1 MSDQERAV
9 ITVLGEDRVG
19 IVSGISQILAEN
31 KVNILDLTSSKI
43 QDLFVMVIII
53 DISNAV
59 INFNELQESLRLK
72 GEKIGVQ
79 VTTQQ
84 ENIFR
89 YMHRV

>member
-1 MSDQERAV
+1 LSDQERAV

-19 IVSGISQILAEN
+19 IVAGISQILAEN
-31 KVNILDLTSSKI
+31 KVNILDLTSTKI

-53 DISNAV
+53 DISKAS

-72 GEKIGVQ
+72 GENIGVQ

-89 YMHRV
+89 YIHRV

>member
-19 IVSGISQILAEN
+19 IVAGISQILAEN

-53 DISNAV
+53 DISKAS

-72 GEKIGVQ
+72 GENIGVQ

-89 YMHRV
+89 YIHRV

>member
-19 IVSGISQILAEN
+19 IVAGISQILAEN
-31 KVNILDLTSSKI
+31 KVNILDLTSTKI

-53 DISNAV
+53 DISKAS

-72 GEKIGVQ
+72 GENIGVQ

-89 YMHRV
+89 YIHRV

>member
-89 YMHRV
+89 YIHRV

>member
-1 MSDQERAV
+1 LSDQERAV

-89 YMHRV
+89 YIHRV

>member
-53 DISNAV
+53 DISNAA

-89 YMHRV
+89 YIHRV

>member
-1 MSDQERAV
+1 LSDQERAV

-53 DISNAV
+53 DISNAA

-89 YMHRV
+89 YIHRV

>member
-1 MSDQERAV
+1 LSDQERAV

-19 IVSGISQILAEN
+19 IVAGISQILAEN

-53 DISNAV
+53 DISKAS

-72 GEKIGVQ
+72 GENIGVQ

-89 YMHRV
+89 YIHRV